1 MLKRLLPLLL
11 FFSLSAL
18 AQSSH
23 VVLISDSHSLGEF
36 GRVLA
41 EKFRTESTSSFYY
54 FASGGSAP
62 LQWLNGA
69 FTTPCGLIETHKS
82 AVTNRVCQK
91 VLTPKLSDIWL
102 AQKVASGI
110 RKVTVIIQGTN
121 LSHKSERRSQEIAW
135 AKKLAEVAAQK
146 SDECVW
152 VGPPN
157 MRRTPGFDLAGIEQK
172 VQIIKAAL
180 MGSKCQFIDS
190 RDLSQY
196 PSLGDGIHYHWPGSR
211 DSGQIQAARSWAEEI
226 YAALS
231 RKSFL

>member
-1 MLKRLLPLLL
+1 MFKRLIPILLL
-11 FFSLSAL
+11 ISLSAQ

-41 EKFRTESTSSFYY
+41 EKLRADTDSSFHY

-69 FTTPCGLIETHKS
+69 FTTPCGLIETHQTPVSK
-82 AVTNRVCQK
+82 RVCQK

-102 AQKVASGI
+102 AQKVASGTK
-110 RKVTVIIQGTN
+110 KVTVIIQGTN

-135 AKKLAEVAAQK
+135 AKKLAEVATQK

-157 MRRTPGFDLAGIEQK
+157 MRRSPGFDLAGVEQK
-172 VQIIKAAL
+172 VQVIKAAL
-180 MGSKCQFIDS
+180 VGSKCQFIDS
-190 RDLSQY
+190 RELSQY
-196 PSLGDGIHYHWPGSR
+196 PAQGDGIHYHWPGSR

-231 RKSFL
+231 RMSFL